1 MGCYLRPT
9 ELSEALEALA
19 APGDGALEIIAGGT
33 DFYPARVGRAPDERV
48 LDITALAGL
57 RGIREAD
64 DHYLIGALA
73 TWSELMRAA
82 LPPCFDGLKEAARE
96 VGGVQIQ
103 NTGTICGN
111 ICNASPAADG
121 VPGLLTLEAG
131 VEIASRSG
139 QRTLPLA
146 EFILGNRRTRLGPGE
161 LVTGLRVP
169 KPAPGAR
176 SAFLKLGTRA
186 YLVISIVMVAALVE
200 PTHDG
205 KVARARLAVGAC
217 SPVAL
222 RLAELEAALAGRPLD
237 KRLGAVVEPRHLAA
251 LAPIDDIRGAADYR
265 LDAAR
270 TLVARALSRLGAEL
284 GERA

>member
-19 APGDGALEIIAGGT
+19 AAGDGALEILAGGT

-73 TWSELMRAA
+73 TWSELMRAP

-131 VEIASRSG
+131 VEICEYTKGLLHAKTITVDRDACFVSTANFDRRSFELNFEVSLAVYDSDFAS
-139 QRTLPLA
+139 Q
-146 EFILGNRRTRLGPGE
+146 
-161 LVTGLRVP
+161 LRFVQ
-169 KPAPGAR
+169 
-176 SAFLKLGTRA
+176 RA
-186 YLVISIVMVAALVE
+186 YMEDSERIDPLRWSRRSWPRRIAHNAA
-200 PTHDG
+200 G
-205 KVARARLAVGAC
+205 IF
-217 SPVAL
+217 
-222 RLAELEAALAGRPLD
+222 
-237 KRLGAVVEPRHLAA
+237 
-251 LAPIDDIRGAADYR
+251 API
-265 LDAAR
+265 L
-270 TLVARALSRLGAEL
+270 
-284 GERA
+284 